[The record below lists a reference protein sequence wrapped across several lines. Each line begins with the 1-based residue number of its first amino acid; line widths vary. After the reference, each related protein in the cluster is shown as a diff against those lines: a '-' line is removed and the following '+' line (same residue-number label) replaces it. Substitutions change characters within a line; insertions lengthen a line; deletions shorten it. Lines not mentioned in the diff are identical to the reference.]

1 MARKNHLRGSLAA
14 TLTAPRATAFQ
25 TATKTRMALSNL
37 LRTMTS
43 RLTPHPLTI
52 PEMTAAAMARRMEGP
67 TIAAV
72 TAVTAVAVT
81 AVAVTAVAV
90 TAEMGMAKAR
100 ITRDI

>member
-1 MARKNHLRGSLAA
+1 
-14 TLTAPRATAFQ
+14 
-25 TATKTRMALSNL
+25 MALSNL